1 MWQPR
6 VVSVTTHP
14 TSAAAEQV
22 HLEGQAKSPYGEF
35 VTRILNIS
43 SDFDMEKDSFA
54 HGTSTGLLIAAESEP
69 FRSHMIDRMHQWAGI
84 DPQHDVAIIGMVRAS
99 CRTIR
104 RFLDDEAVARQFA
117 RLLASQALRVLA
129 DRKGQ

>member
-54 HGTSTGLLIAAESEP
+54 HGTSTGLLIAEHHP
-69 FRSHMIDRMHQWAGI
+69 RS
-84 DPQHDVAIIGMVRAS
+84 V
-99 CRTIR
+99 TTTK
-104 RFLDDEAVARQFA
+104 
-117 RLLASQALRVLA
+117 LLPNQR
-129 DRKGQ
+129 